1 MATRTVW
8 RPPSYAWALVAIAAL
23 ALLYKYQ
30 PTRLEGPWL
39 AIGLV
44 VVIVGVLVLRRL
56 WELPP
61 AVTMCAAIVLTAF
74 SGGWSQIGLGGLPLN
89 RLLVAVVLLQ
99 ILLRA
104 PGTARMPRIPLRSV
118 HLLIGLTLLYALGSA
133 AAASTIGSR
142 DGFLQLF
149 DVFGVVP
156 FLLFLVAPAV
166 FAGQRERDLLLATLV
181 GLGAYLGMT
190 AIFELLG
197 PQNLIFPSYIRH
209 AEVETLGTMK
219 AGGPFQ
225 SPTAMGFA
233 CFACA
238 VAALIAL
245 RRWRHSGARG
255 LALLVAVACVFGCF
269 LTMERGVWIATVLAT
284 VATALATTTGRRWLA
299 PGIAISAV
307 ALVGAFALSP
317 TLSQSASERATYQQ
331 SVWDRQNQTA
341 AGLRMVQAKPL
352 FGFGLERYAD
362 DSVDYFR
369 QPADYP
375 MTGYRHGITIGVPD
389 PILPI
394 HNTYLSYAVELGL
407 IGALLWLASIAWAI
421 GGAILSRGPAALG
434 PWKLGLIAL
443 AAFFLVI
450 CLVDPHTAPFPMV
463 LMLIWAGVATG
474 AKSPLAEAR
483 PSTALPWNG
492 AGVATTPA

>member
-1 MATRTVW
+1 MAARNVW
-8 RPPSYAWALVAIAAL
+8 RPPWFAWALLGTGAL

-39 AIGLV
+39 AIAPLLV
-44 VVIVGVLVLRRL
+44 LAGVLALRRL

-61 AVTMCAAIVLTAF
+61 AVAMCAAIALTAF
-74 SGGWSQIGLGGLPLN
+74 SGGWSQMGLGGLPLN

-104 PGTARMPRIPLRSV
+104 PGIARMPLIPLRNV
-118 HLLIGLTLLYALGSA
+118 HLLIGFTLLYALGSA
-133 AAASTIGSR
+133 AASGSLATK

-166 FAGQRERDLLLATLV
+166 FAGRRERDLLLATLV
-181 GLGAYLGMT
+181 GLGAYLGLT
-190 AIFELLG
+190 AIFETLG
-197 PQNLIFPSYIRH
+197 PQGLVFPSYIRH
-209 AEVETLGTMK
+209 VEAETLGAVK
-219 AGGPFQ
+219 ASGPFQ

-245 RRWRHSGARG
+245 GRWSRPAARC
-255 LALLVAVACVFGCF
+255 LALLVAATCIFGCF
-269 LTMERGVWIATVLAT
+269 LTLERGVWIATILAIA
-284 VATALATTTGRRWLA
+284 VTALATETGRRWLA
-299 PGIAISAV
+299 PGIAIAAV

-317 TLSQSASERATYQQ
+317 TLSKNASERATYQQ
-331 SVWDRQNQTA
+331 SLWDRKNQTA

-352 FGFGLERYAD
+352 FGFGLDRYAAE
-362 DSVDYFR
+362 SVDYFR
-369 QPADYP
+369 QPTDYP
-375 MTGYRHGITIGVPD
+375 MTGYTHGITIGVPD

-394 HNTYLSYAVELGL
+394 HNTYLSHAVELGL
-407 IGALLWLASIAWAI
+407 LGALLWLASVVWAL
-421 GGAILSRGPAALG
+421 GGAILARGAAALR
-434 PWKLGLIAL
+434 PWKLGLLAIAV
-443 AAFFLVI
+443 FFFVV

-463 LMLIWAGVATG
+463 AMFVWAGAAIGTKPLRAETGPYRAPAWNGVAT
-474 AKSPLAEAR
+474 APL
-483 PSTALPWNG
+483 
-492 AGVATTPA
+492 PA